1 MHSEPQFLADT
12 AWSLSAGWWLVV
24 AVLLVLAIA
33 LRWRRFNIGV
43 LRQNVEVDKVALR
56 LLASH
61 KAVQIYSVEING
73 ERFVFVQSAQAL
85 LQLDPGKASV
95 LMSNTEAVNEAG
107 K

>member
-12 AWSLSAGWWLVV
+12 AWPLSAGWWLIIV
-24 AVLLVLAIA
+24 VLLALAVA
-33 LRWRRFNIGV
+33 LRWRPFNIGV
-43 LRQNVEVDKVALR
+43 LRQHVVVDKVALR

-61 KAVQIYSVEING
+61 KAVQIYSLEING
-73 ERFVFVQSAQAL
+73 QRYVFVQSAQTL

-95 LMSNTEAVNEAG
+95 LMSNTKAVNEAG